1 MLLMLTTVLRF
12 NPQISACDWPDA
24 VECRGEREAITLVSG
39 AKMVW
44 QREEP
49 RPASTTTEKAVSNI
63 PELPPSLDSTRLIS
77 SSNKEIPV
85 NNQIQESGKKILNV
99 ADVVARVKGKLLP
112 AFRRGGEAT
121 PLAKN
126 LPAKAVLVQTFRPA
140 SELRVNVLE
149 AERNKYPRAANIV

>member
-63 PELPPSLDSTRLIS
+63 PELQPSLDSTRLIS
-77 SSNKEIPV
+77 SSPD

-112 AFRRGGEAT
+112 AFRREGEST
-121 PLAKN
+121 LLAKN

-140 SELRVNVLE
+140 SGLRLNVLE

>member
-63 PELPPSLDSTRLIS
+63 PELQPSLDSTRLIS
-77 SSNKEIPV
+77 SSPD

-140 SELRVNVLE
+140 SGLRLNVLE